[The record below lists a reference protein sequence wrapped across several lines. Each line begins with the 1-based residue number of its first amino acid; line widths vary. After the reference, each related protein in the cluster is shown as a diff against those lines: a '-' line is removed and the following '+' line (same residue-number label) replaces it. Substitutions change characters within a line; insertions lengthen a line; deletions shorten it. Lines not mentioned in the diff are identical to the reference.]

1 MSFAPMLA
9 QDTPAPDADEAAVV
23 VEEAASAEGVD
34 IAEDPEGA
42 VGALAD
48 EAKQDA
54 MNAFDG
60 LMQGDLEAA
69 WPLIEK
75 YVVPLVIAIVVL
87 IVGIIISKIVAKMVG
102 SMIRKAKV
110 DETLARFFGKLV
122 FYAGVILTLIAAA
135 GQLGIQTT
143 GFAAVI
149 AAAGFAVG
157 MALSGTLGSFAA
169 GVMLLIFRPFKVG
182 DVVNA
187 AGVTAKVHEIE
198 LFTTTLDTP
207 DNRRIIV
214 PNSAIYG
221 GTIENI
227 SHHDDRRCDVS
238 VGVAYDADLDK
249 TREVLEAAANSIADM
264 RLDGEGRGHQIVLG
278 DLGDSAVGWTV
289 RFWCKAADYWG
300 VKEALTRAVKNHL
313 DEAGL
318 GIPFPQMDVH
328 VSRLDD
334 AG

>member
-1 MSFAPMLA
+1 MIFTPLLA
-9 QDTPAPDADEAAVV
+9 QDTPAPDADAA
-23 VEEAASAEGVD
+23 VEEAAAATEGVD
-34 IAEDPEGA
+34 VAADPEAAMGA
-42 VGALAD
+42 VAE

-54 MNAFDG
+54 LNAWEG
-60 LMQGDLEAA
+60 LMQGDVAA
-69 WPLIEK
+69 SWPLVEK
-75 YVVPLVIAIVVL
+75 YLLPIALAIVVL
-87 IVGIIISKIVAKMVG
+87 VVGLIISKIVAKMVG

-135 GQLGIQTT
+135 GQVGIQTT
-143 GFAAVI
+143 GFAAI
-149 AAAGFAVG
+149 LAAAGFAVG
-157 MALSGTLGSFAA
+157 MALSGTLSSFAS
-169 GVMLLIFRPFKVG
+169 GVMLLVFRPFKVG

-187 AGVTAKVHEIE
+187 AGVTAKVNEIE

-214 PNSAIYG
+214 PNAAIYG

-227 SHHDDRRCDVS
+227 SHHTERRVDVG
-238 VGVAYDADLDK
+238 VGVAYDADLDR
-249 TREVLEAAANSIADM
+249 TREVLDAAANSLAGM

-289 RFWCKAADYWG
+289 RFWCNAADYWG
-300 VKEALTRAVKNHL
+300 VKEALTRAVKQHL

-334 AG
+334 AS

>member
-1 MSFAPMLA
+1 MTFAPLLA
-9 QDTPAPDADEAAVV
+9 QDAPAPPPAAEEATAAL
-23 VEEAASAEGVD
+23 EEAAASTEGVD
-34 IAEDPEGA
+34 ITEDPEA
-42 VGALAD
+42 AMGALAD

-54 MNAFDG
+54 LNAWDG
-60 LMQGDLEAA
+60 LMQGDVAA
-69 WPLIEK
+69 SWPLIEK
-75 YVVPLVIAIVVL
+75 YVLPLAIAIVVL

-102 SMIRKAKV
+102 SMVRKAKV

-122 FYAGVILTLIAAA
+122 FYAGVILTLIVAA
-135 GQLGIQTT
+135 GRVGIETT

-157 MALSGTLGSFAA
+157 MALSGTLSSFAS
-169 GVMLLIFRPFKVG
+169 GVMLLVFRPFKVG

-187 AGVTAKVHEIE
+187 AGITAKVNEIE

-227 SHHDDRRCDVS
+227 SHHPERRCDVA
-238 VGVAYDADLDK
+238 VGVAYDADLDR

-289 RFWCKAADYWG
+289 RFWCHAADYWG
-300 VKEALTRAVKNHL
+300 VKEALTRAVKQHL

-328 VSRLDD
+328 VHQQ
-334 AG
+334 G